1 MARYKNAV
9 ISKDK
14 NGVRYYRSTIVRGIP
29 LKDSDEFVFPLDGE
43 RFDSLAQKYYGDS
56 NLWWIIAKA
65 NNMSGGQIGLSPEKR
80 IRIPIDIQ
88 SILDSV

>member
-1 MARYKNAV
+1 MARYKNAI

-14 NGVRYYRSTIVRGIP
+14 NGVRYYRATILTTIP
-29 LKDSDEFVFPLDGE
+29 LKDSDQFVYPKVGD
-43 RFDSLAQKYYGDS
+43 RFDTMAQKYYGDS

-65 NNMSGGQIGLSPEKR
+65 NNISGGQIGLNPEKK

-88 SILDSV
+88 SVLDSV

>member
-1 MARYKNAV
+1 MARYKNAI

-14 NGVRYYRSTIVRGIP
+14 NGIRYYRATILTAIP
-29 LKDSDEFVFPLDGE
+29 LKDSDQFVYPKSGD
-43 RFDSLAQKYYGDS
+43 RFDTMAQKYYGDS

-65 NNMSGGQIGLSPEKR
+65 NNISGGQIGLDPEKK

-88 SILDSV
+88 SVLDSV